1 MNLRL
6 IGLGTGAVLA
16 VSTLGACGTYQQDP
30 QCVVAKGAFA
40 TVYTLK
46 EGQDASQAC
55 AQLEPERVGLEK
67 YFSEDPSAPDTVT
80 LRPQQIGGE
89 LAHKN
94 TLIDPDAPNQ
104 PNSVGELT
112 TDAPGE
118 DNFCDVPTL
127 TTARLES
134 RYGGVSKA
142 PVSLT
147 YAWSNLRIYNTP
159 EIPGTQ
165 FTAELR
171 YTENGCTAEYTVK
184 GIWPVVSCFKELD
197 VDGDGNMD
205 KKVVD
210 EPKCDPK
217 PDPSVGRYR
226 GSGINP
232 TFPVKCDP
240 VAFICVLTGEVPSDK
255 P

>member
-30 QCVVAKGAFA
+30 QCVVAKGTFA

-55 AQLEPERVGLEK
+55 AQLKPERVGLEK
-67 YFSEDPSAPDTVT
+67 YFSEDPSAPDSVT
-80 LRPQQIGGE
+80 MRPQKIGGE
-89 LAHKN
+89 LAHKD
-94 TLIDPDAPNQ
+94 TLLDPDAPQQ
-104 PNSVGELT
+104 PNSVGELM

-118 DNFCDVPTL
+118 DNFCEVPTL
-127 TTARLES
+127 TAARLES

-165 FTAELR
+165 FTAELS
-171 YTENGCTAEYTVK
+171 YSENGCTAEYTVK
-184 GIWPVVSCFKELD
+184 GIWPVVTCATGGKPDDS
-197 VDGDGNMD
+197 
-205 KKVVD
+205 
-210 EPKCDPK
+210 KCDPN

-240 VAFICVLTGEVPSDK
+240 VALFCVLTGEVPSDK